1 MKITLSDIEKRV
13 SQTEERNKRVEK
25 DKAWE
30 TSLVR
35 RVFITISTYIL
46 VVIFLHTIKAEKP
59 FFGAIVP
66 SVAYFIS
73 TASIGI
79 LKSWWLEKR
88 RK

>member
-1 MKITLSDIEKRV
+1 MEATLSDLEKRV
-13 SQTEERNKRVEK
+13 SQIEERNKRVEK

-30 TSLVR
+30 TGLAR

-59 FFGAIVP
+59 FLGAIVP
-66 SVAYFIS
+66 SVAYLIS
-73 TASIGI
+73 TTSLGI